1 MIIHSKNLIVNTED
15 FPAIYITRS
24 NVNCDKYSVVF
35 QSKLDANANVSITD
49 LEYSKAAEILSD
61 ISKAIINNKFNLK
74 IENIENSN

>member
-35 QSKLDANANVSITD
+35 QSKFDADANVSISG
-49 LEYSKAAEILSD
+49 LEYNAAVKILEK
-61 ISKAIINNKFNLK
+61 ITEGITNNKLYLK
-74 IENIENSN
+74 IEN